1 MLEFSPR
8 VLEAL
13 NNEEPVVALESTI
26 YTHGLPYPENLKLAK
41 DVEKIIED
49 AGAIPATIA
58 IIDGVLK
65 VGISELE
72 LKYLVQS
79 EEVIKASKR
88 DFAYLMATKK
98 SGATTVSGTL
108 IIAAMAG
115 IKVFATG
122 GMGGVHRGFDQ
133 TLDISRD
140 LEELSEHSVAVV
152 ASGVKSILDIENTLE
167 YLETKGIEILG
178 YQTKDF
184 PAFYTPKSGYNVDF
198 EVDSP
203 LMAASIMHQKFDS
216 GLKGGLLIANPVPKE
231 DALDEKMMHKAIDKA
246 LKKAKDKG
254 IKGKDITPFLLSEVK
269 DLTEGKSLKAN
280 IALMKHNAYVAAL
293 IAKAY

>member
-13 NNEEPVVALESTI
+13 NKEAPVVALESTI

-58 IIDGVLK
+58 VIDGVLK
-65 VGISELE
+65 VGITESE
-72 LKYLVQS
+72 LKYLVQNES
-79 EEVIKASKR
+79 VIKASKR
-88 DFAYLMATKK
+88 DFAYLMATGG

-122 GMGGVHRGFDQ
+122 GIGGVHRGYDK

-152 ASGVKSILDIENTLE
+152 ASGVKSILDIKNTLE
-167 YLETKGIEILG
+167 YLETKGVEVIG
-178 YQTKDF
+178 YQTKNF
-184 PAFYTPKSGYNVDF
+184 PAFYTTKSGYAVDF
-198 EVDSP
+198 EAESA
-203 LMAASIMHQKFDS
+203 LMAASIMHAKFDS
-216 GLKGGLLIANPVPKE
+216 GLKGGILIANPVPKE
-231 DALDEKMMHKAIDKA
+231 DALDGKIMHKAIDKA
-246 LKKAKDKG
+246 LKKAKEKG
-254 IKGKDITPFLLSEVK
+254 VKGKEITPFLLGEIK
-269 DLTEGKSLKAN
+269 DITEGKSLKAN

-293 IAKAY
+293 IAKEY

>member
-1 MLEFSPR
+1 MLEFSQR

-13 NNEEPVVALESTI
+13 NNQEPVVALESTI

-41 DVEKIIED
+41 DVETIIEN
-49 AGAIPATIA
+49 AGAVPATIA

-65 VGISELE
+65 VGVTELE
-72 LKYLVQS
+72 LKYLIQS
-79 EEVIKASKR
+79 DEVIKASKR
-88 DFAYLMATKK
+88 DFAYLMASKK

-122 GMGGVHRGFDQ
+122 GMGGVHRGFSD

-152 ASGVKSILDIENTLE
+152 ASGVKSILDIQNTLE

-178 YQTKDF
+178 YQTDDF
-184 PAFYTPKSGYNVDF
+184 PAFYTPKSGFSVDF
-198 EVDSP
+198 KVDSP
-203 LMAASIMHQKFDS
+203 LMAASIMHAKFDS
-216 GLKGGLLIANPVPKE
+216 GLKGGILIANPVPEE
-231 DALDEKMMHKAIDKA
+231 DALDEKTMHQAIDQA
-246 LKKAKDKG
+246 LKKAKENG
-254 IKGKDITPFLLSEVK
+254 IKGKNITPFLLNEVK
-269 DLTEGKSLKAN
+269 DITQGKSLSAN

-293 IAKAY
+293 IAKEY

>member
-1 MLEFSPR
+1 MLEFSSR

-13 NNEEPVVALESTI
+13 NNQEPVVALESTI

-41 DVEKIIED
+41 EVEKIIED
-49 AGAIPATIA
+49 AGAVPATIA
-58 IIDGVLK
+58 IVDGILK
-65 VGISELE
+65 VGISEDE

-79 EEVIKASKR
+79 EDVIKASKR
-88 DFAYLMATKK
+88 DFAYLMATRK

-122 GMGGVHRGFDQ
+122 GIGGVHRGYDE

-152 ASGVKSILDIENTLE
+152 ASGVKSILDIKNTLE
-167 YLETKGIEILG
+167 YLETKGVEVLG
-178 YQTKDF
+178 YQTKHF
-184 PAFYTPKSGYNVDF
+184 PAFYTPKSGFKVDF
-198 EVDSP
+198 EADSA
-203 LMAASIMHQKFDS
+203 LMVSSIMRAKFDS
-216 GLKGGLLIANPVPKE
+216 GLKGGILVANPVPKE
-231 DALDEKMMHKAIDKA
+231 EALDEKLMHKAIDKA
-246 LKKAKDKG
+246 LKKAKEKG
-254 IKGKDITPFLLSEVK
+254 IKGKEITPFLLSEIK
-269 DLTEGKSLKAN
+269 DITEGKSLRAN

-293 IAKAY
+293 IAKEY